1 MKKCK
6 SCLLPETYE
15 TIEFNENGCNIC
27 NGASFKN
34 KNIDWDKRKK
44 ELDKLIDK
52 YKGKYSY
59 DCIVPFSGGKDSTFT
74 LYYLIKNYGIKPLVV
89 RFNHGFMRKIVRE
102 NNENTFKKLGVDV
115 IDFTPNWKVVKLL
128 MKESFDRK
136 TDFCWHCHTGIFSY
150 PIRTAL
156 IHKVPLIL
164 WGETQSEITA
174 YYQYEDEE
182 IEFEDEKKF
191 NMMRTLG
198 ITANDMYEMIKNKDK
213 IDKRDLIPYTFP
225 DVEELKVINYH
236 SAALGNYIPWDYK
249 KNTDLIVK
257 ELGWKVGE
265 TEGVPKDIN
274 IYGEKTECFMQG
286 TRDYI
291 KYLKRGYGRTTQIN
305 AFNLRK
311 GEKSLDKSTEENHMY
326 DGKKPHSLEL
336 FLEYMGMSEDEFNNT
351 VLGMAIPPNEPS
363 FNKNEFSKKLNDFDE
378 WYREDNRKKK

>member
-27 NGASFKN
+27 NRASFKN

-136 TDFCWHCHTGIFSY
+136 TDFCWHCHTGIYSY
-150 PIRTAL
+150 PLRLAVMYKT
-156 IHKVPLIL
+156 PLVF
-164 WGETQSEITA
+164 WGEPQSEISS
-174 YYQYEDEE
+174 YYDYLNDE
-182 IEFEDEKKF
+182 IE
-191 NMMRTLG
+191 
-198 ITANDMYEMIKNKDK
+198 
-213 IDKRDLIPYTFP
+213 
-225 DVEELKVINYH
+225 
-236 SAALGNYIPWDYK
+236 
-249 KNTDLIVK
+249 
-257 ELGWKVGE
+257 
-265 TEGVPKDIN
+265 
-274 IYGEKTECFMQG
+274 
-286 TRDYI
+286 
-291 KYLKRGYGRTTQIN
+291 
-305 AFNLRK
+305 
-311 GEKSLDKSTEENHMY
+311 
-326 DGKKPHSLEL
+326 
-336 FLEYMGMSEDEFNNT
+336 
-351 VLGMAIPPNEPS
+351 
-363 FNKNEFSKKLNDFDE
+363 
-378 WYREDNRKKK
+378 